1 MDKDAKLLDK
11 IALNLWNEQQ
21 DFVVRARRVD
31 PKSGSII
38 SIIFWSVSFFI
49 SLPFYFI
56 IWSVEKIFLFP
67 PLLFSL
73 VGIGFLI
80 SWLRRLYEWPAY
92 FIWTPTKLIRVHWK
106 GIDSFS
112 REQFNGTINIVWDNT
127 RWTLSFILKSRQ
139 SPYDF
144 SSGNVDLY
152 VVYTISM
159 IDIENM
165 FEIEKLCRMRIQEV
179 MQKNKPQPLF

>member
-1 MDKDAKLLDK
+1 MIRDLLSA
-11 IALNLWNEQQ
+11 IL
-21 DFVVRARRVD
+21 
-31 PKSGSII
+31 
-38 SIIFWSVSFFI
+38 FFI
-49 SLPFYFI
+49 WVGFIVTGINSKKKKTFYF
-56 IWSVEKIFLFP
+56 
-67 PLLFSL
+67 
-73 VGIGFLI
+73 VGTA
-80 SWLRRLYEWPAY
+80 WPAY